1 MQLGRVIGSVWST
14 AKNANLQGH
23 RLLLVQPVN
32 DRAEAFGKTIVCTD
46 STGAAGAGE
55 LVYWVRGRE
64 AAYSFLPDKVVT
76 DNSIVGIVDEL
87 HIDRQEN
94 PC

>member
-14 AKNANLQGH
+14 VKQSNLVGQ

-32 DRAEAFGKTIVCTD
+32 DQGKAFGRVIVCAD
-46 STGAAGAGE
+46 VTGAAGAGE
-55 LVYWVRGRE
+55 LIYWVRGWE
-64 AAYSFLPDKVVT
+64 AAHAFRPQIVT
-76 DNSIVGIVDEL
+76 SDNTIVGIVDEV
-87 HIDRQEN
+87 HADRKK

>member
-1 MQLGRVIGSVWST
+1 MQLGKVIGSVWAT

-32 DRAEAFGKTIVCTD
+32 DRAEPFGKIIVCTD

-55 LVYWVRGRE
+55 LIYWVRGRE
-64 AAYSFLPDKVVT
+64 AAFSFLPETVVT
-76 DNSIVGIVDEL
+76 DNSIVGIIDEL
-87 HIDRQEN
+87 HVDREGKT
-94 PC
+94 C